1 MICTKCELDKSTD
14 FFRKR
19 ENTKS
24 GFNYWCKDCERLSN
38 KKRYVKKPRQPRKE
52 IDKDKVKLNA
62 LKRML
67 KYRYNLSY
75 DDYVIM
81 YEIQNKC
88 CFICETHLPLGGNK
102 GLYVDHCH
110 ITGKVRGL
118 LCPFCNS
125 GTYLF
130 ENETLRN
137 RMLSYLGIDNQ

>member
-14 FFRKR
+14 LFRKR
-19 ENTKS
+19 ENAKS

-38 KKRYVKKPRQPRKE
+38 KKRYIKKPKQPRKE

-81 YEIQNKC
+81 YETQNKC

-118 LCPFCNS
+118 LCPSCNS
-125 GTYLF
+125 GTPIF
-130 ENETLRN
+130 ENEKLREK
-137 RMLSYLGIDNQ
+137 MFLYLGIKK